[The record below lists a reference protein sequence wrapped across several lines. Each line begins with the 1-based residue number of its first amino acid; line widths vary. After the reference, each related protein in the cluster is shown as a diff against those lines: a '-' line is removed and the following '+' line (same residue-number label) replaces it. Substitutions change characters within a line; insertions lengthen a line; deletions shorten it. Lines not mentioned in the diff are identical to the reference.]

1 LFLVGL
7 CIQELE
13 NVSVIPDP
21 AVIHARRC
29 RSTFELHLLSQCKRR
44 PAEPISCVDIGAAGD
59 ISSWRYGNLPFWKS
73 LFVSVL
79 LLRKAYIH
87 RSAAE
92 TDAFRHDISGLYLP
106 ITD

>member
-1 LFLVGL
+1 LFLFGL
-7 CIQELE
+7 FFQELE
-13 NVSVIPDP
+13 NIPVIPDP

-29 RSTFELHLLSQCKRR
+29 RLTFELHLLSQCKWC
-44 PAEPISCVDIGAAGD
+44 PAEPIACVDVGAAGD

-87 RSAAE
+87 RSAVE